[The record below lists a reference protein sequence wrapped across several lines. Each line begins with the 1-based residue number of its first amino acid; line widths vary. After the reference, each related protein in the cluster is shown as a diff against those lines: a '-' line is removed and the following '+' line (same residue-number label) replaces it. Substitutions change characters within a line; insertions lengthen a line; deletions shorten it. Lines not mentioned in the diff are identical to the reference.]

1 MKHKI
6 NIVDVFIMLA
16 VFFAFVGVGARIYI
30 AATVESANISD
41 YTVTIVAK
49 GISSDNNN
57 AVKTGDTVTR
67 KDDGLVLGTV
77 EYVSYTEHKTYAVN
91 QDNLYTEV
99 TDSSKLD
106 LTVKIKVK
114 GEMTEDGFMHNGTT
128 YLSAGM
134 NLTFSTENF
143 QGKAVIMDIS
153 NEK

>member
-1 MKHKI
+1 MKRKI
-6 NIVDVFIMLA
+6 NIVDVFIILA
-16 VFFAFVGVGARIYI
+16 VLFMLIGIGARIYI
-30 AATVESANISD
+30 GAAVEKANITE
-41 YTVTIVAK
+41 YTVTLVAK
-49 GISSDNNN
+49 GISADNIN
-57 AVKTGDTVTR
+57 AVKTGDAVTR
-67 KDDGLVLGTV
+67 KDDGLVLGNV

-106 LTVKIKVK
+106 LTVKVRVK
-114 GEMTEDGFMHNGTT
+114 GEMTEDGFMHNGEN

-134 NLTFSTENF
+134 NLTFETENF

>member
-1 MKHKI
+1 MKRKI
-6 NIVDVFIMLA
+6 NIVDVFIILA
-16 VFFAFVGVGARIYI
+16 AFFALVGIGARIYI
-30 AATVESANISD
+30 GAAVEKANITE
-41 YTVTIVAK
+41 YTVTLVAK
-49 GISSDNNN
+49 GISADNIN

-67 KDDGLVLGTV
+67 KDDGLVLGNV

-91 QDNLYTEV
+91 QDNVYTEV

-106 LTVKIKVK
+106 LTIKVKVK
-114 GEMTEDGFMHNGTT
+114 GEMTEEGFMQNGEN

-134 NLTFSTENF
+134 NLTFETENF